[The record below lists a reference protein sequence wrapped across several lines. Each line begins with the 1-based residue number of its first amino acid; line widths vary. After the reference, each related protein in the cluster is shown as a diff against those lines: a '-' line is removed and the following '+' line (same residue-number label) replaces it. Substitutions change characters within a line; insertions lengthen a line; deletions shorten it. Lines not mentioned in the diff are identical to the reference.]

1 MMDRLRVNRLL
12 AHLCPPGTEHPA
24 TEGRVTD
31 HGRRRLIALLVLFDA
46 LLIAAVLL
54 SFQAADLVEEERTLL
69 ETRTFYEIVYRDQL
83 VTQTQVITHIL
94 PYGSVP

>member
-1 MMDRLRVNRLL
+1 MDQPRVNRLL

-24 TEGRVTD
+24 TEGGATD

-69 ETRTFYEIVYRDQL
+69 ETRTFYEIIYRDQL
-83 VTQTQVITHIL
+83 VTQTEVITRIL